1 MPIDHKTIH
10 NLSASVASPLA
21 EGRIAEALANLE
33 AFAGAASSPFNTR
46 ERITAL
52 ADSYAM
58 LSRFLIDG
66 VSDPHRE
73 EIAAD
78 IAAEASAINAAIERD
93 ALAAC
98 DDPSLYMSTLRFERT
113 RPEESIAALIK
124 AYAEASA
131 TPDIPLATTESMA
144 QRIFN
149 RLWVTCPL
157 TASDAEAV
165 HAAVASAT
173 TRIPDHARILL
184 IGSLMLGALRFF
196 DQRRA
201 VILADTYR
209 INNSTPLGAVA
220 LAALVLVLAA
230 APVHASG
237 HRKLRAALDAL
248 SDVPTV
254 AADTRMAFMQLIRSR
269 DTERVSRKLTDDLLP
284 GIMKLRPDIDRRMR
298 DLDKNEAAPF
308 DESGELNPEW
318 EDMFEKSG
326 LGDKLRELNEL
337 QSEGADV
344 MMATMGG
351 LKDFSFFNDP
361 ANWFLP
367 FYASHSAASGSGVAQ
382 LSGAI
387 EGLPMMCDGDKYSLV
402 LFAARMG
409 GNLMGAGLS
418 AHLDEQERQWRE
430 LRRTDIDGDAKACA
444 DAANSFVQN
453 VYRFFKLFR
462 RKNEFVDPFVKP
474 INPLSTPLLSQ
485 HLGSDAE
492 ALSIAAEFYFRRGH
506 YSEALQLFNRIEELT
521 PPSAELYQKKGYVL
535 EMTGT
540 PDDALEAYHTADLID
555 SDSVWTLRR
564 IAALLVRTGRHSD
577 ALSFFDRIEAIK
589 PDRRTDIMA
598 RARCLMEL
606 KRHTDA
612 LAQLYKSD
620 FLKPDRPDTLR
631 LMVRCQLIVG
641 DAAKARASADRLKT
655 IAVGSATDPYDNIL
669 LGLAC
674 MALGD
679 LRGAVAAYTDFISGS
694 DFDTAPFIAAMRAER
709 PVMERIGASPL
720 TINIITEAALTESSR
735 RGSSINK

>member
-1 MPIDHKTIH
+1 
-10 NLSASVASPLA
+10 
-21 EGRIAEALANLE
+21 
-33 AFAGAASSPFNTR
+33 
-46 ERITAL
+46 
-52 ADSYAM
+52 
-58 LSRFLIDG
+58 
-66 VSDPHRE
+66 
-73 EIAAD
+73 
-78 IAAEASAINAAIERD
+78 
-93 ALAAC
+93 
-98 DDPSLYMSTLRFERT
+98 
-113 RPEESIAALIK
+113 
-124 AYAEASA
+124 
-131 TPDIPLATTESMA
+131 MA

-149 RLWVTCPL
+149 RVWITFPL
-157 TASDAEAV
+157 TASDAEAI

-173 TRIPDHARILL
+173 IRIPDHTRILL

-209 INNSTPLGAVA
+209 INHSTPLGAVA
-220 LAALVLVLAA
+220 LAALVLVLAST
-230 APVHASG
+230 PVHASG
-237 HRKLRAALDAL
+237 NRKLRAALAAL
-248 SDVPTV
+248 ADVPTV

-344 MMATMGG
+344 MMATMGN

-367 FYASHSAASGSGVAQ
+367 FYASHSAASAAGVAQ
-382 LSGAI
+382 LSGVI
-387 EGLPMMCDGDKYSLV
+387 EKLPMMCDGDKYSLV

-430 LRRTDIDGDAKACA
+430 LRNADLDGDAKARA
-444 DAANSFVQN
+444 DAANAFVQN

-462 RKNEFVDPFVKP
+462 RKNEFIDPFFQTHQS
-474 INPLSTPLLSQ
+474 PLHSSTQRAPRIRCRSSVDSRRILFPTRPL
-485 HLGSDAE
+485 H
-492 ALSIAAEFYFRRGH
+492 RGATAVQPH
-506 YSEALQLFNRIEELT
+506 RGAHT
-521 PPSAELYQKKGYVL
+521 PSAELYQKKGYVL
-535 EMTGT
+535 EMTAT
-540 PDDALEAYHTADLID
+540 PDEALEAYHTADLID

-564 IAALLVRTGRHSD
+564 IAALLDKTGRHSD
-577 ALSFFDRIEAIK
+577 ALLIFDRIEALK
-589 PDRRTDIMA
+589 PGRRTDIMA
-598 RARCLMEL
+598 RARCLMQL

-641 DAAKARASADRLKT
+641 DAAKARASAERLK
-655 IAVGSATDPYDNIL
+655 AVAVADTADPYDNIL
-669 LGLAC
+669 LGLSC

-679 LRGAVAAYTDFISGS
+679 LRSAVAAYADFIASR
-694 DFDTAPFIAAMRAER
+694 DFDAAPFIAAMRAER
-709 PVMERIGASPL
+709 SVMERIGASPL

-735 RGSSINK
+735 RGSSIDK